1 MEKLNK
7 KELIKLIK
15 TQNKDFIKYL
25 IKLQNEKTK

>member
-1 MEKLNK
+1 MDKLNQ

-15 TQNKDFIKYL
+15 TQNKEFINYL